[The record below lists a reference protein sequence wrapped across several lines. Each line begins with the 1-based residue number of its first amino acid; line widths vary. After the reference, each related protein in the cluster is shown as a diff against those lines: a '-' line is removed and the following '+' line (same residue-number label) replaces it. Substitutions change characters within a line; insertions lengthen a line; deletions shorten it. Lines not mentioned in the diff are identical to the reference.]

1 MKRLKTL
8 LAALALTAAAPFASA
23 VEIVVPAYFY
33 PSWMPEL
40 NEWHQL
46 TWAAQQGANVTAIMN
61 PSNGPGLSSNSDY
74 VASINEFRAAG
85 GKVIG
90 YVYTCYGVNHCTP
103 EVPPTRS
110 TSEVLADAEKYASWY
125 HVDGVF
131 LDEMATQPGA
141 LPFYQTVSAGLKSS
155 HPGWEIVGNPG
166 VTPTAGYNGLAN
178 TLMSF
183 EGSYSDFVGG
193 SFLSGLTNAAS
204 TGAIVHSVATVAQMQ
219 QVMGLARQYGL
230 GAIYVTDGTMASGN
244 PYLHLPSYWQA
255 EGLAAAVPEP
265 ESAAMLAAGL
275 VLLGIARRR
284 RAVQGDAGR
293 ARTVIR
299 RPWTRSRCAG
309 RAPSCVGFR
318 SARQWRNC
326 RRAGRS

>member
-1 MKRLKTL
+1 MKHLKTL
-8 LAALALTAAAPFASA
+8 IAALALAGAAPFASA
-23 VEIVVPAYFY
+23 IEIIVPAYFY
-33 PSWMPEL
+33 PSWMPSQ

-46 TWAAQQGANVTAIMN
+46 SWAAQQGAQVTAIMN
-61 PSNGPGLSSNSDY
+61 PGNGPGTASNSDY

-85 GKVIG
+85 GKVLG

-110 TSEVLADAEKYASWY
+110 TSEVLADAQKYANWY
-125 HVDGVF
+125 GVDGVF

-141 LPFYQTVSAGLKSS
+141 LPFYQTVSNSLRAA

-166 VTPTAGYNGLAN
+166 VTPSAGYVPLAN

-183 EGSYSDFVGG
+183 EGSYSDFING

-219 QVMGLARQYGL
+219 QVMGLARQHGL

-244 PYLHLPSYWQA
+244 PYLHLPSYWTA
-255 EGLAAAVPEP
+255 EVAAAAVPEP
-265 ESAAMLAAGL
+265 AQAGMLMAGL
-275 VLLGIARRR
+275 ALMAGIVRRR
-284 RAVQGDAGR
+284 RR
-293 ARTVIR
+293 
-299 RPWTRSRCAG
+299 
-309 RAPSCVGFR
+309 
-318 SARQWRNC
+318 
-326 RRAGRS
+326 

>member
-1 MKRLKTL
+1 MNRLKTL
-8 LAALALTAAAPFASA
+8 VATLALATAAPFAAA
-23 VEIVVPAYFY
+23 VEIIVPAYFY

-46 TWAAQQGANVTAIMN
+46 TWAAQQGAQVTAIMN
-61 PSNGPGLSSNSDY
+61 PSNGPGLSSSSDY

-90 YVYTCYGVNHCTP
+90 YVYTCYGVNRCTP

-110 TSEVLADAEKYASWY
+110 TTEVLADAQKYASWY
-125 HVDGVF
+125 GVDGVF

-141 LPFYQTVSAGLKSS
+141 LPFYETVSAGLKSA

-166 VTPTAGYNGLAN
+166 VTPTAGYSGLAN

-183 EGSYSDFVGG
+183 EGAYSDFVGG
-193 SFLSGLTNAAS
+193 SFLSGLTNAAA

-219 QVMGLARQYGL
+219 EVMGLAKQYGL
-230 GAIYVTDGTMASGN
+230 GAIYITDGTMASGN

-255 EGLAAAVPEP
+255 EVLAAAVPEP
-265 ESAAMLAAGL
+265 AAAVLMMAGL
-275 VLLGIARRR
+275 VGLMARRR
-284 RAVQGDAGR
+284 YIQSAS
-293 ARTVIR
+293 T
-299 RPWTRSRCAG
+299 TRWLSGPA
-309 RAPSCVGFR
+309 
-318 SARQWRNC
+318 
-326 RRAGRS
+326 